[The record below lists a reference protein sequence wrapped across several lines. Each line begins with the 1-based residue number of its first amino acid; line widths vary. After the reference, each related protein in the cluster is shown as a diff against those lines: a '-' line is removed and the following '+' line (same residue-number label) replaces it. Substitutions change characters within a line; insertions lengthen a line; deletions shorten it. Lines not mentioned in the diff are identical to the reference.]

1 MQARIAVLLAIG
13 LLGGCQAPPAAN
25 SAPAPASTAGH
36 AAPVAARA
44 LPTPTPCAD
53 DAGWS
58 DPTTP
63 RHVFGNTWYVGTCS
77 ISAILIT
84 SPDGHV
90 LIDAATA
97 EAAPTVIA
105 NIRAVGVRVED
116 IKTILVTHEHNDHVG
131 GVAELQ
137 RASGAKVLAR
147 SVAAEALKAGRSDRR
162 DPQFETI
169 EPFPPADNVGT
180 LVDGEDVTLGV
191 LRIHHLPNTGHTAGG
206 SGWAWRS
213 CEGATCR
220 NIVFPDSNSAISD
233 KTFRY
238 TDHPEHVA
246 AFRRSMAL
254 IAAQPCDILIT
265 THVQSSDL
273 LRRLDGQ
280 KPLVDAGACKA
291 YANTG
296 LANLET
302 RLAKEATGELP

>member
-1 MQARIAVLLAIG
+1 MKARIAALLAIG
-13 LLGGCQAPPAAN
+13 LIGGCQAPPET
-25 SAPAPASTAGH
+25 SGTPPPARASTH
-36 AAPVAARA
+36 AEPVAKRA

-63 RHVFGNTWYVGTCS
+63 RHVFGNTWFVGTCS

-84 SPDGHV
+84 SPEGHV
-90 LIDAATA
+90 LIDAAT
-97 EAAPTVIA
+97 EQAAPVVIA
-105 NIRAVGVRVED
+105 NIRAAGFRVED

-147 SVAAEALKAGRSDRR
+147 SAAADALKTGRSDRR

-169 EPFPPADNVGT
+169 ESFPPVANVGT
-180 LVDGEDVTLGV
+180 LGDGENVSLGA
-191 LRIHHLPNTGHTAGG
+191 LRIRHLPNTGHTAGG

-213 CEGATCR
+213 CESGTCR
-220 NIVFPDSNSAISD
+220 SIVFPDSNSAISD

-238 TDHPEHVA
+238 SEHPEHVA

-273 LRRLDGQ
+273 LARLDGKQ
-280 KPLVDAGACKA
+280 PLIDAGACKA
-291 YANTG
+291 YAAQG
-296 LANLET
+296 LANLDT
-302 RLAKEATGELP
+302 RLAKEAAGELP